1 MGAHLSPMT
10 SRTLSSGKH
19 AYIHNPPTLD
29 VAIQT
34 SIHADGRSIF
44 HALTMPEYIEVWMCL
59 PVADARS
66 RVSVLRV
73 SQSYRI
79 DFYRLGEL
87 DTSITGLFKICQ
99 PDKLV
104 LTWRKFGV
112 LDDAQ
117 SVVNIHIQEGSA
129 QSSVKL
135 RHVGLLSFEESRWHW
150 QMWNN
155 SVKKLTGLF
164 EYSGMVD
171 TAANA
176 ETGVNC

>member
-1 MGAHLSPMT
+1 MRSCPCMGAHLSPMT

-87 DTSITGLFKICQ
+87 DTSITGLF
-99 PDKLV
+99 
-104 LTWRKFGV
+104 
-112 LDDAQ
+112 
-117 SVVNIHIQEGSA
+117 
-129 QSSVKL
+129 
-135 RHVGLLSFEESRWHW
+135 
-150 QMWNN
+150 
-155 SVKKLTGLF
+155 
-164 EYSGMVD
+164 
-171 TAANA
+171 
-176 ETGVNC
+176 

>member
-1 MGAHLSPMT
+1 MGAHLSTMT
-10 SRTLSSGKH
+10 NRTPNSGKQS
-19 AYIHNPPTLD
+19 YIHNPPTLD
-29 VAIQT
+29 IAMQAT
-34 SIHADGRSIF
+34 IHADGRSIF

-59 PVADARS
+59 PVVDTRS
-66 RVSVLRV
+66 RVNVLRV

-99 PDKLV
+99 PDKL
-104 LTWRKFGV
+104 LFTWRKFGV

-117 SVVNIHIQEGSA
+117 SVVNIHIQEGSD

-135 RHVGLLSFEESRWHW
+135 RHVGLPSFEECRWHR

-155 SVKKLTGLF
+155 SFRKLAGLF
-164 EYSGMVD
+164 ERSGMVD
-171 TAANA
+171 TAISVNA
-176 ETGVNC
+176 DMSL